1 MKSQTNK
8 NNYLHL
14 GKNAIV
20 FLGTALLV
28 FNATQPSTFKTENKA
43 TLVNATFDIEQGDSF
58 VGAINSTEKRNFAP
72 VEDHGIINP
81 EALIKRTYQKTIE
94 EVIEEDN
101 KITESNSI
109 EQSLFVVTEK
119 AIETI
124 IEENNQIIESQNQIE
139 VRPLYLERTIED
151 QIAED
156 NAIIESNT
164 ATVEQPLDFETIN
177 KKAFTLKQ
185 NRLTNL

>member
-14 GKNAIV
+14 GKNAIA
-20 FLGTALLV
+20 FLGMALLV
-28 FNATQPSTFKTENKA
+28 FNASQAGTFRMENKS
-43 TLVNATFDIEQGDSF
+43 TIVNAIVDIEQGDSF

-72 VEDHGIINP
+72 VEDQVIINP
-81 EALIKRTYQKTIE
+81 EAVIKRTYHKTIE
-94 EVIEEDN
+94 EVIDEDN
-101 KITESNSI
+101 KITESNST
-109 EQSLFVVTEK
+109 ERSLFMVTEK
-119 AIETI
+119 AIEAI
-124 IEENNQIIESQNQIE
+124 IEENNQIIESQNQTE

-156 NAIIESNT
+156 NAIIESNIV
-164 ATVEQPLDFETIN
+164 TVAQPLDFETIN

>member
-1 MKSQTNK
+1 MKSQINK

-14 GKNAIV
+14 GKNVIV
-20 FLGTALLV
+20 LLGTALLV
-28 FNATQPSTFKTENKA
+28 FNTTQASTFKTENKA
-43 TLVNATFDIEQGDSF
+43 TLVNATVDIEQGDSF

-72 VEDHGIINP
+72 VEDQGIINP
-81 EALIKRTYQKTIE
+81 EAVITRTYQKTIE
-94 EVIEEDN
+94 EVIEEDH
-101 KITESNSI
+101 KITESNSTQ
-109 EQSLFVVTEK
+109 QSFFMVTEK

-124 IEENNQIIESQNQIE
+124 IEENNQIIESQNQTEI
-139 VRPLYLERTIED
+139 RPLYLERTIED

-156 NAIIESNT
+156 NAIIESNIVSV
-164 ATVEQPLDFETIN
+164 AEPLDFETIN